1 MNTEVSKDMSNIE
14 EVLSLIASC
23 VDGGGN
29 NTAASSLQVGF
40 NDASIRRLSLAIKEG
55 NKNLQKE
62 IENISNNVSD
72 AYEKREK
79 LLSDYASNI
88 LDLAKEDA
96 KRQEKIEKNLSG
108 LSASLR
114 HPIIAFSKN
123 FPVITSIASS
133 IWKITESLYDIQID
147 NLNHYKDL
155 INNGVL
161 YQKDFDQLHKD
172 AAYLGIRAD
181 ELANAYIKNSQYLA
195 KLGGLTG
202 NTTDSFNR
210 LLRSIKDTSIELG
223 MNFSTSLDI
232 ASLMIRTNFTKMD
245 EGSDAFDRLINTT
258 QIYQKYLQKLSFAT
272 GKSVENILQEQKARE
287 QEIAYNAW
295 VKDGRNAPIASFLNA
310 IGASK
315 GIIDAFVTGMP
326 NEEFTQAAISSPEMG
341 RILTTLMEISNDR
354 TLTPEQQ
361 MERINELGL
370 TIDKEQLQSVLNYPR
385 PLLNAYPSGVQN
397 GFMMGLNMSTMNW
410 NEAMG
415 YKEIP
420 EIFQQVDK
428 LSDNFTKII
437 ETFFE
442 KISVNK
448 DSLNIVTGAL
458 ELSNK
463 ILKELGKD
471 GGTIDVAMSRINVWM
486 KKLFDFIGS
495 FDSEK
500 MNQTMDGIEIFFFRL
515 NRAIGYLL
523 NGNYRK
529 AYSALTETSEGE
541 QKILQNNYKAQISSN
556 DQKLEEIKKQKEEL
570 EQKEKLTTDEI
581 KKLESLEKEERELLK
596 KNKELN
602 ELHKKSLEREN
613 ALIDKKSEEM
623 RLKDDGIIS
632 ELFNTIVDLAGST
645 QWSSSASADM
655 LKEIDTELKKQ
666 GILKDNLF
674 TNLDKT
680 LEKIQDDAPG
690 LNSYIRTGK
699 DLKSDFEKALT
710 SEYYDTDY
718 ERRHFLALH
727 GEAIL
732 EMTKQT
738 MEMKS
743 KNDNQI
749 SNDDITKIMETYAKN
764 NTSYHYT
771 NEEKI
776 ILQGI
781 LDILSKQYVSN
792 ELKDTNNDTY

>member
-40 NDASIRRLSLAIKEG
+40 NDASIRRLSLAIKDG

-62 IENISNNVSD
+62 IENVSNNVSD

-79 LLSDYASNI
+79 LLSDYIPNI

-315 GIIDAFVTGMP
+315 GVIDAFVTGMP

-361 MERINELGL
+361 MERINKLGL

-385 PLLNAYPSGVQN
+385 PLLNALPSGVQN

-442 KISVNK
+442 KISANE
-448 DSLNIVTGAL
+448 DSLNIVTDAL
-458 ELSNK
+458 TLSNK
-463 ILKELGKD
+463 IIEELGKD

-486 KKLFDFIGS
+486 KKLFDFVGS

-500 MNQTMDGIEIFFFRL
+500 MNQTMDSIEIFFFRL

-523 NGNYRK
+523 NGDLLK
-529 AYSALTETSEGE
+529 AKDALTDLSEDE
-541 QKILQNNYKAQISSN
+541 INLRKNQIS
-556 DQKLEEIKKQKEEL
+556 
-570 EQKEKLTTDEI
+570 KEKNI
-581 KKLESLEKEERELLK
+581 NEKDI
-596 KNKELN
+596 NSIN
-602 ELHKKSLEREN
+602 EKIKSLEN
-613 ALIDKKSEEM
+613 KEEM
-623 RLKDDGIIS
+623 
-632 ELFNTIVDLAGST
+632 
-645 QWSSSASADM
+645 
-655 LKEIDTELKKQ
+655 
-666 GILKDNLF
+666 
-674 TNLDKT
+674 
-680 LEKIQDDAPG
+680 
-690 LNSYIRTGK
+690 
-699 DLKSDFEKALT
+699 
-710 SEYYDTDY
+710 
-718 ERRHFLALH
+718 
-727 GEAIL
+727 
-732 EMTKQT
+732 
-738 MEMKS
+738 
-743 KNDNQI
+743 
-749 SNDDITKIMETYAKN
+749 SNDDITLKEKLEKEREELLSKNNEIKKEFDELFDDEKKFVEQRRIDMTGGSQIMDFINWSLKFLDNSVEDYLPKNYQEALEKLKIRQIDFANLRAAGVDNATDDIDGALISYTDLQKQAHIKNNLEELNYLSSQVKNMSEQEGRNLSIDEITTIIDEFGKKYPAYAYEGDLKTFMSSVLEQLQYINKNGKSRVNQEEMKDLNSETY
-764 NTSYHYT
+764 
-771 NEEKI
+771 
-776 ILQGI
+776 
-781 LDILSKQYVSN
+781 
-792 ELKDTNNDTY
+792 